1 MLQISPL
8 ACRTTGPLSTLTE
21 EVGTPGQSVG
31 RAPSIMSTFRK
42 PPVGDPRARR
52 PFHRRYDWDAYLY
65 LIPALV
71 FYIAFLLRPTME
83 SAWIA
88 LFEWDG
94 ISASKWVWL
103 ENFASIL
110 KDPKMWES
118 LWHSLVFIVFY
129 AFMPI
134 VLALLVVAIVSR
146 FRVRGLAFYRAVF
159 FLPYILS
166 TVVVAIAWRWIF
178 AETGPLNTMLRAIG
192 LGGIARSWLGDFG
205 TALPSVGV
213 IGTWVMFGLAFVLF
227 VSGLQNVPPE
237 LYEAAR
243 LDGAGPARE
252 FFAVTLPALRGEIQV
267 ALVLLITA
275 ALRNFDIVWNTT
287 SGGPGSSTAV
297 SSYYIYREAFVSHH
311 VGRASAI
318 AIILTIIIFA
328 IVGLSMW
335 LTRNENERNR

>member
-1 MLQISPL
+1 
-8 ACRTTGPLSTLTE
+8 
-21 EVGTPGQSVG
+21 V
-31 RAPSIMSTFRK
+31 
-42 PPVGDPRARR
+42 
-52 PFHRRYDWDAYLY
+52 
-65 LIPALV
+65 
-71 FYIAFLLRPTME
+71 FLLRPTLE

-94 ISASKWVWL
+94 ISTSRWVGL
-103 ENFASIL
+103 DNFRSVL
-110 KDPKMWES
+110 GDPRIWEALS
-118 LWHSLVFIVFY
+118 HSLVFIVFY
-129 AFMPI
+129 ALLPI
-134 VLALLVVAIVSR
+134 ALALLTVAIVSR

-178 AETGPLNTMLRAIG
+178 AEAGPLNGVLRAAG
-192 LGGIARSWLGDFG
+192 LGDLARAWLGDFG
-205 TALPSVGV
+205 TALPSVGL

-227 VSGLQNVPPE
+227 VSGLQHVPSE

-243 LDGAGPARE
+243 LDGAGAVRE

-287 SGGPGSSTAV
+287 AGGPGSSTAV
-297 SSYYIYREAFVSHH
+297 PSYYIYREAFVTHH

-318 AIILTIIIFA
+318 AVVLTLIILA
-328 IVGLSMW
+328 VVALSMY
-335 LTRNENERNR
+335 LTRGESERAR